1 MYPVG
6 GGARVSVFRT
16 RPKRSYAS
24 GELVTSSRFGH
35 KGRRSR
41 VAPSSAASEG
51 IARAPQT
58 IFDPAVR

>member
-24 GELVTSSRFGH
+24 GGASHQQPIRAQGKAISGGAQLCGERGNRTCTSDHF
-35 KGRRSR
+35 
-41 VAPSSAASEG
+41 
-51 IARAPQT
+51 
-58 IFDPAVR
+58 